1 MRWRACVWVCDK
13 VSDDVMNKDERDE
26 RDEREREGERERKGG
41 GERCLEA
48 VDFAIR
54 SACDLQNV
62 THSKRPSKL
71 SSGLI
76 PTTAGSVSRM

>member
-1 MRWRACVWVCDK
+1 MCVCSEMASVC
-13 VSDDVMNKDERDE
+13 VCV
-26 RDEREREGERERKGG
+26 G
-41 GERCLEA
+41 EA

>member
-1 MRWRACVWVCDK
+1 MDEDEKEGREEVCVCSERACVCVC
-13 VSDDVMNKDERDE
+13 V
-26 RDEREREGERERKGG
+26 G
-41 GERCLEA
+41 EA

>member
-1 MRWRACVWVCDK
+1 MDEDEKEGREEVSVCVVRWRACVCV
-13 VSDDVMNKDERDE
+13 
-26 RDEREREGERERKGG
+26 G
-41 GERCLEA
+41 EA

-54 SACDLQNV
+54 PARDLQNV

>member
-1 MRWRACVWVCDK
+1 MDEDEKEGREEVCVCVCVVRWRACVCVC
-13 VSDDVMNKDERDE
+13 V
-26 RDEREREGERERKGG
+26 G
-41 GERCLEA
+41 EA

>member
-1 MRWRACVWVCDK
+1 MCVVRWRACVCV
-13 VSDDVMNKDERDE
+13 
-26 RDEREREGERERKGG
+26 GEV
-41 GERCLEA
+41 